1 MRDEEKLKIL
11 KAVANENRFLILKL
25 LRNLPAG
32 RQEIREMS
40 VGDLAEITNSAFRSV
55 SRDLHYLRKV
65 NLVQSRN
72 HLSNRLY
79 SINTENFPKELLAFL
94 DS

>member
-1 MRDEEKLKIL
+1 MDDKEILKVL

-25 LRNLPAG
+25 LRKNK
-32 RQEIREMS
+32 EMS
-40 VGDLAEITNSAFRSV
+40 VGDLAETTNHAFRSV
-55 SRDLHYLRKV
+55 SGDLAILRKV

-79 SINTENFPKELLAFL
+79 SINTANFPEELLTLLF
-94 DS
+94 SKN